1 MVRDLDVGL
10 RPAKAKRNKLKQN
23 RCAAEIEGWAGLCN
37 KSSTKNG
44 LGWGLWCVNRGRAHL
59 R

>member
-1 MVRDLDVGL
+1 MIRDLDVGL

-23 RCAAEIEGWAGLCN
+23 RCAAEIEAWVIQQ
-37 KSSTKNG
+37 SSTKNG